1 MEDVEEEDDE
11 WEESPRNHHAHTKTK
26 SKTQYSKSRT
36 SKSHPIPMAKRPAQP
51 LVIPVT
57 KKSAQAHSKSFRPGP
72 PIVPK
77 MIVNRILEY
86 VGKVQLRK
94 KPQVIEKICRYWS
107 LKREARRGAPL
118 LKRLHLEVC
127 FPCDVSNR
135 ATNTCNSLG
144 QHPQPLG
151 LRPSPKRLKSSS
163 FYRCFE
169 TILKRCA
176 CLRISFANGKK
187 KNCDKY
193 KLSKMWWIDSSF
205 HVARD

>member
-1 MEDVEEEDDE
+1 MEDDEEEDGS
-11 WEESPRNHHAHTKTK
+11 WEEFPHNHHAHSKTK
-26 SKTQYSKSRT
+26 SKTQSSKSRT
-36 SKSHPIPMAKRPAQP
+36 SKSHPTPTAKRPAQP

-94 KPQVIEKICRYWS
+94 KPQVVEKICRYWS

-127 FPCDVSNR
+127 FPRDLSDRVID
-135 ATNTCNSLG
+135 TCNSLG
-144 QHPQPLG
+144 QHLQPLG
-151 LRPSPKRLKSSS
+151 PRPSLKRLKSSS
-163 FYRCFE
+163 FYKCFE
-169 TILKRCA
+169 TTLKRCA
-176 CLRISFANGKK
+176 CLRISFGREKK
-187 KNCDKY
+187 KSCGRC
-193 KLSKMWWIDSSF
+193 KLSKMW
-205 HVARD
+205 

>member
-1 MEDVEEEDDE
+1 MEDEEEEDDG
-11 WEESPRNHHAHTKTK
+11 WEVSPRNHHAHAKTK
-26 SKTQYSKSRT
+26 SKTQSSKSRT
-36 SKSHPIPMAKRPAQP
+36 SKSHPTPTAKRPAQP

-72 PIVPK
+72 PIIPK

-94 KPQVIEKICRYWS
+94 KPQVVEKICRYWS

-127 FPCDVSNR
+127 FPRDLSNR
-135 ATNTCNSLG
+135 VTNTCNSLG
-144 QHPQPLG
+144 QHPQPLE
-151 LRPSPKRLKSSS
+151 LRPSLKRLKNSN

-169 TILKRCA
+169 TTLKRFA
-176 CLRISFANGKK
+176 CLRTSFGREKK
-187 KNCDKY
+187 KSCDRR
-193 KLSKMWWIDSSF
+193 KLSKT
-205 HVARD
+205 